1 MKTRSAIILLVVVAI
16 LVASLLFALQY
27 MPLFEIESIRVSG
40 VGRVPQS
47 VEQLIAPLY
56 GTNRFRVDRKA
67 LESQIASSAAIDE
80 CVITF
85 SFPADMNVF
94 ISITEA
100 DALLL
105 CEDEYYLIRD
115 SYPMKLTADEM
126 EFLSA
131 GYCVVEVDKPFI
143 SYLSNWGVP
152 EDFIL
157 LLTLANNVKDSEGNL
172 ITRIK
177 YDNNSTGS
185 SGGLV
190 FYLEPL
196 NACLCVRDRVSQER
210 IRESIQIIRHDVSL
224 DAAGSI
230 SAMPMIR
237 YDLYSDAL
245 VRRSHIGSVS

>member
-1 MKTRSAIILLVVVAI
+1 MKTRSVIILLIVLAIIVVSI
-16 LVASLLFALQY
+16 LCALPY
-27 MPLFEIESIRVSG
+27 MPLFEIRSIRVSG
-40 VGRVPQS
+40 VDRVPQS
-47 VEQLIAPLY
+47 VERLISPLY
-56 GTNRFRVDRKA
+56 GTNRFKVERRE
-67 LESQIASSAAIDE
+67 LEKEIVKSAAIDE

-94 ISITEA
+94 ISITDAE
-100 DALLL
+100 ALLL
-105 CEDEYYLIRD
+105 SEGEYYLIRD
-115 SYPMKLTADEM
+115 SYPVRLTEDEM
-126 EFLSA
+126 AFLSE
-131 GYCVVEVDKPFI
+131 GFCIVEVDKPFI
-143 SYLSNWGVP
+143 SYLVNWGVP
-152 EDFIL
+152 EDFTAL
-157 LLTLANNVKDSEGNL
+157 LSLANDVKDSEGNL

-230 SAMPMIR
+230 SAMPMVR
-237 YDLYSDAL
+237 YDLYSGAL
-245 VRRSHIGSVS
+245 VRRSQIGSVS